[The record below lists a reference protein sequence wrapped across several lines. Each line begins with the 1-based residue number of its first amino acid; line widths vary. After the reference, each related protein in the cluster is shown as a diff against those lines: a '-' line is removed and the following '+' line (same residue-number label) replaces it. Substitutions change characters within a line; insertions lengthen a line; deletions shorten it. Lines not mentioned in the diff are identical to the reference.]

1 MRLINT
7 LTDQSKEEKHV
18 EAFCFIF
25 VTCFLI
31 EDMFVFLHSFTKS
44 FKCRYNTHEKI

>member
-1 MRLINT
+1 MGLINL
-7 LTDQSKEEKHV
+7 LTDQSKEGKHV
-18 EAFCFIF
+18 EAFWFIS

-44 FKCRYNTHEKI
+44 LKCRYNTHEKI